1 MKFLFFQMKR
11 SGPQRKLLRQQRRQ
25 LQQLPKPGTAPQ
37 GEVNNESKP
46 SIQPSSHLGHQDP
59 LKISR

>member
-1 MKFLFFQMKR
+1 MKR

-46 SIQPSSHLGHQDP
+46 SIKPLQPSSRLGHQDP
-59 LKISR
+59 LKISRYT